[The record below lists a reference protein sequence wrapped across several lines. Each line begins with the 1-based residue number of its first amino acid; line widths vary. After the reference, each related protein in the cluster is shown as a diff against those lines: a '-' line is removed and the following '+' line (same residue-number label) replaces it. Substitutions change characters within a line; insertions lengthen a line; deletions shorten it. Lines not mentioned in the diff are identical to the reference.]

1 MELQLII
8 SLNIE
13 AAGAMIINNKIVD
26 SIQPSDKVMID
37 NNSNNVDPRKP
48 LDKERNIKRISVRK
62 VFALAIN
69 YT

>member
-13 AAGAMIINNKIVD
+13 AAGAMIINNKIVE
-26 SIQPSDKVMID
+26 SIQPSDKVMIE